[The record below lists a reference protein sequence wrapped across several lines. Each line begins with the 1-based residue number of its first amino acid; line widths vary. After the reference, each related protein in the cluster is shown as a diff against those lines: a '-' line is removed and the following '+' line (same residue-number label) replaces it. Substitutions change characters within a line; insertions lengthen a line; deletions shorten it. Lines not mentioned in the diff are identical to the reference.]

1 VSRRLASLGPG
12 AAFLALLAL
21 AAGAPSASA
30 RLAAPPPLTAPAAI
44 LVEASTGTPVLSRAA
59 LSERPIASTTKLM
72 TALITLERA
81 RLSSVFTAPA
91 YAAAPAESRIGLRPG
106 ERMRVDDLLRA
117 LLLPSANDAAATL
130 AVGVGGSRVRFVAEM
145 NAEARKLGLRHTHY
159 TTPVGLDDP
168 GNFSDAADLA
178 RLAILDRRNPF
189 FARTVDERQAVLRS
203 GDHLRVITNRNTL
216 LGVAPW
222 INGVKTGHTL
232 QAGDVLVGSGTRHG
246 LTFISVVLGAPSEAA
261 RDADSLALLRYGF
274 ANFGLV
280 RAVRAGQ
287 LLGERPVRDG
297 GGERAQ
303 IVAGGGST
311 PVLAHG
317 RRVTLALEVPAEL
330 RGPLPAR
337 ARVGTLAVRSGR
349 AVLARI
355 PALSARA
362 VAGPSTVARA
372 EHAVGGPF
380 TLFALAALLAAGAA
394 LVAWRRLGARRRRAD
409 IETA

>member
-1 VSRRLASLGPG
+1 VSRRLASLGV
-12 AAFLALLAL
+12 AL
-21 AAGAPSASA
+21 ASLLLVAGAPAASA
-30 RLAAPPPLTAPAAI
+30 DPAGPPPPLSARAAI
-44 LVEASTGTPVLSRAA
+44 LVEASTGTAVLSRAA

-72 TALITLERA
+72 TALITLERVP
-81 RLSSVFTAPA
+81 LSRVFSAPA

-130 AVGVGGSRVRFVAEM
+130 AAGVGGSRARFVAAM
-145 NAEARKLGLRHTHY
+145 NAEARRLGLRHTHY

-178 RLAILDRRNPF
+178 RLAILVRRNAF
-189 FARTVDERQAVLRS
+189 FARTVDARQAVLHS
-203 GDHLRVITNRNTL
+203 GDHPRVVTSRNTL

-222 INGVKTGHTL
+222 INGVKTGHTR
-232 QAGDVLVGSGTRHG
+232 QAGYVLVGSGTRRG
-246 LTFISVVLGAPSEAA
+246 LTFVSVVLGAPSEAA

-274 ANFGLV
+274 AHFALV

-287 LLGERPVRDG
+287 VLGERPVRDG
-297 GGERAQ
+297 GGARAQ
-303 IVAGGGST
+303 IIAGQGST

-317 RRVTLALEVPAEL
+317 RRVTLSLAVPAEL

-337 ARVGTLAVRSGR
+337 ARVGVLVVRSGR
-349 AVLARI
+349 AVLARV
-355 PALSARA
+355 PVLTARA
-362 VAGPSTVARA
+362 VAAPSAVARA
-372 EHAVGGPF
+372 ARAVRGPF
-380 TLFALAALLAAGAA
+380 TLLALAALIAAGAA
-394 LVAWRRLGARRRRAD
+394 LVARRRRGARRRRAD

>member
-1 VSRRLASLGPG
+1 VSRRLASLAG
-12 AAFLALLAL
+12 ALAFLVLATS
-21 AAGAPSASA
+21 APAASA
-30 RLAAPPPLTAPAAI
+30 DPTGPPRLTARAAI

-81 RLSSVFTAPA
+81 PLSRVFTAPA
-91 YAAAPAESRIGLRPG
+91 YAAAPAESRIDLRPG

-117 LLLPSANDAAATL
+117 LLLPSANDAAAAL
-130 AVGVGGSRVRFVAEM
+130 AAGVGGSRAGFVAAM
-145 NAEARKLGLRHTHY
+145 NAKARSLGLRHTHY
-159 TTPVGLDDP
+159 STPVGLDDP

-178 RLAILDRRNPF
+178 HLAILVRRNPF

-203 GDHLRVITNRNTL
+203 GDHPRVITSRNTL

-232 QAGDVLVGSGTRHG
+232 QAGYVLVGSGTRRG
-246 LTFISVVLGAPSEAA
+246 LTFVSVVLGAPSEAA

-274 ANFGLV
+274 AHFGLV

-287 LLGERPVRDG
+287 VVGERTVRDG
-297 GGERAQ
+297 GGARIA
-303 IVAGGGST
+303 IIAGRGST

-317 RRVTLALEVPAEL
+317 RRVTLSLAAPADL

-337 ARVGTLAVRSGR
+337 ARVGTLVVRSGR

-362 VAGPSTVARA
+362 LAAPSAVGRA
-372 EHAVGGPF
+372 ERAVGGPF
-380 TLFALAALLAAGAA
+380 TLLALAALLAAGAA
-394 LVAWRRLGARRRRAD
+394 LVARRRLGARRRRAD